1 MPRVNLGR
9 TCKPPVR
16 YQDTVSSVIRA
27 AMARNGLR
35 SQRALAVDMRMS
47 EPDLSKRLSG
57 TVDWKLSEI
66 LKLNK
71 LLDFTDEEAILLI
84 KGAKK

>member
-1 MPRVNLGR
+1 
-9 TCKPPVR
+9 
-16 YQDTVSSVIRA
+16 
-27 AMARNGLR
+27 
-35 SQRALAVDMRMS
+35 MS

-57 TVDWKLSEI
+57 TVEWKLSEI

-71 LLDFTDEEAILLI
+71 LLNFTDEEAILLI